1 MEIITRKN
9 KNLEILENPINS
21 IKKFISKKFEKVINE
36 VVVQVSTESSG
47 KFVQQTKKDYEKEM
61 INMISEINP
70 EQLQDIRLQMAQK
83 LESKVEQE
91 FN

>member
-1 MEIITRKN
+1 MT
-9 KNLEILENPINS
+9 
-21 IKKFISKKFEKVINE
+21 
-36 VVVQVSTESSG
+36 
-47 KFVQQTKKDYEKEM
+47 
-61 INMISEINP
+61 SEIHP